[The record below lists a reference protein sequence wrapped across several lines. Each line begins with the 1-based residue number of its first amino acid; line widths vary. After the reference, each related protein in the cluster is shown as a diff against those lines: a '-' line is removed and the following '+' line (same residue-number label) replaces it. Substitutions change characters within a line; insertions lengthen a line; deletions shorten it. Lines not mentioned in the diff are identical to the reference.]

1 MTTSSGSHG
10 GEFGS
15 PSAHTASPGEYL
27 PIADHGLVGDLR
39 SVALV
44 GTNGTIDWFCCPAFD
59 SPSVFGSLLDA
70 SRGGFF
76 ALGAAVPA
84 RTRQFYIPDTNVLIT
99 RFFAEEGVGEIQD
112 FMPLRNSSTGGQRL
126 VRRVQ
131 CVRGNLPFRMRAAP
145 RFNYGS
151 HPHVVSTANDGV
163 LFTSSELSLYLGST
177 EPLALDER
185 DAVTEFTLEEGGVA
199 VFSLEEAGAS
209 TELRVGG
216 AEETLNELM
225 STVRFWWH
233 WLSASRYR
241 GRWREVVHR
250 SALTLKLLTY
260 APTGAIIAAPTT
272 SLPEQIGGERNWD
285 YRYVWV
291 RDAAFCAHALLRLGF
306 EDEATAFMNFLLTQC
321 APPDG
326 SPHGPLQVMYGI
338 DGRADLTERELPD
351 LEGYRGSAPVRVGN
365 GAAHQLQLDIYG
377 ELMDS
382 VYLYDK
388 WAQPVSSDQW
398 EAIRARTDWV
408 CANWDQPDEGIWETR
423 GGRQRFLYSRL
434 MCWVAVE
441 RAIRLSVHRG
451 LPADQVH
458 WSQVR
463 DEIYSRVMAAG
474 WSNERQA
481 FVQHEGSTVLDAS
494 VLMLPIAK
502 FISPTDPKWLSTL
515 DQLSEALVSDTL
527 VYRYDPEASPDG
539 LRGREG
545 TFTVCSF
552 WYVEALT
559 GAGRLDEARIAFEKM
574 LTYGNHVGL
583 YAEQI
588 SQTGEQQGNFP
599 QALTHLALINAAL
612 NLDRSMG

>member
-1 MTTSSGSHG
+1 VEVTLPTDSQ
-10 GEFGS
+10 EL
-15 PSAHTASPGEYL
+15 AGEYL
-27 PIADHGLVGDLR
+27 AIADHGLVGDLH

-59 SPSVFGSLLDA
+59 SPSVFGSLLD
-70 SRGGFF
+70 SLRGGFF
-76 ALGAAVPA
+76 ALTAAIPA
-84 RTRQFYIPDTNVLIT
+84 RTRQFYLPDTNVLMT

-112 FMPLRNSSTGGQRL
+112 FMPVRDPSTGRGQL
-126 VRRVQ
+126 IRRVQ
-131 CVRGNLPFRMRAAP
+131 CVRGTMPFRARVAP

-151 HPHVVSTANDGV
+151 DPHVVSSVQDGV

-177 EPLALDER
+177 ESLVVDER
-185 DAVTEFTLEEGGVA
+185 DAVTQFTLEEGGVA
-199 VFSLEEAGAS
+199 VFSLEQVDSS
-209 TELRVGG
+209 TELRVGR
-216 AEETLNELM
+216 AEETLDQLM
-225 STVRFWWH
+225 STVRFWWG

-272 SLPEQIGGERNWD
+272 SLPEQIGGQRNWD

-291 RDAAFCAHALLRLGF
+291 RDAAFCVYALLRLGF
-306 EDEATAFMNFLLTQC
+306 EQEATAFMNFLTRC
-321 APPDG
+321 SARDG

-338 DGRADLTERELPD
+338 DGRVDLPEHELPD

-365 GAAHQLQLDIYG
+365 DAARQLQLDIYG

-388 WAQPVSSDQW
+388 WAQPLSSDQW
-398 EAIRARTDWV
+398 EAVRARTNWV
-408 CANWDQPDEGIWETR
+408 CANWNQPDEGIWETR
-423 GGRQRFLYSRL
+423 GGRQKFLYSRL

-441 RAIRLSVHRG
+441 RAIRMAVHRG

-458 WSQVR
+458 WCQVR
-463 DEIYSRVMAAG
+463 DEIYSAIMLGG
-474 WSNERQA
+474 WSAERQA
-481 FVQHEGSTVLDAS
+481 FVQHEGSTVLDAA
-494 VLMLPIAK
+494 VLMMPLAK

-515 DQLSEALVSDTL
+515 DELSRTLVSDSL

-539 LRGREG
+539 LRGQEG

-559 GAGRLDEARIAFEKM
+559 RAGRLEEARIAFENL
-574 LTYGNHVGL
+574 LTYANHLGL

-588 SQTGEQQGNFP
+588 GQTGEQQGNFP
-599 QALTHLALINAAL
+599 QALTHLALISAAY
-612 NLDRSMG
+612 NLDRALG